1 MESSPQSPAP
11 LISAKRSREPSDGKR
26 NAERTKANLLNAAY
40 VEFSENG
47 FQGARVDAICKRAGV
62 SKQML
67 SHHFG
72 SKEALFVEVL
82 ERAYLSFRM
91 HDDDVELSS
100 GEPVEAVKHLVLS
113 TFDHVQKHQELIRLL
128 SDENMHNGRH
138 IQQSA
143 KLRALYTPLIEKIA
157 AMLKRGERAGV
168 FRKGVDPHQ
177 FYISMTAL
185 IFLFFSNNHT
195 LSAVFDRDYSTPQA
209 LAERRQ
215 HVLDFVLASLR
226 R

>member
-1 MESSPQSPAP
+1 MESPNKSPAP
-11 LISAKRSREPSDGKR
+11 LISASRSREPSDGKR
-26 NAERTKANLLNAAY
+26 NAERTKSNLLNAAY

-47 FQGARVDAICKRAGV
+47 FQGARVDTICKRAGV

-67 SHHFG
+67 AHHFG

-100 GEPVEAVKHLVLS
+100 GGPVEAVEHLVLS

-138 IQQSA
+138 IQQSS
-143 KLRALYTPLIEKIA
+143 KLRALYTPLIEKVA
-157 AMLKRGERAGV
+157 AMLERGERAGL
-168 FRKGVDPHQ
+168 FRSGVDPYQ
-177 FYISMTAL
+177 FYISMTSL

-195 LSAVFDRDYSTPQA
+195 LSAVFDRDFSTPEA
-209 LAERRQ
+209 VAERRR
-215 HVLDFVLASLR
+215 HVVDFVLASLR

>member
-1 MESSPQSPAP
+1 MESTHKKPAP
-11 LISAKRSREPSDGKR
+11 LISVHRSREPSDGKR
-26 NAERTKANLLNAAY
+26 NADRTKSNLLNAAY
-40 VEFSENG
+40 GEFSEHG
-47 FQGARVDAICKRAGV
+47 FQGARVEAICKRAGV

-67 SHHFG
+67 AHHFG

-91 HDDDVELSS
+91 HDEDIELTR
-100 GEPVEAVKHLVLS
+100 GGPVEAVEHLVLS

-138 IQQSA
+138 IQQST

-157 AMLKRGERAGV
+157 AMLQRGEREGL

-177 FYISMTAL
+177 FYISMTSL

-195 LSAVFDRDYSTPQA
+195 LSAVFDKDFSTPKA
-209 LAERRQ
+209 LAERRR
-215 HVLDFVLASLR
+215 HVVDFVLASLR

>member
-1 MESSPQSPAP
+1 MESPNKSPAP
-11 LISAKRSREPSDGKR
+11 LISASRSREPSDGKR
-26 NAERTKANLLNAAY
+26 NAERTKSNLLNAAY

-67 SHHFG
+67 AHHFG

-91 HDDDVELSS
+91 HDEDVELSS
-100 GEPVEAVKHLVLS
+100 GGPVEAVEHLVLS

-138 IQQSA
+138 IQQST
-143 KLRALYTPLIEKIA
+143 KLRALYTPLIEKVA
-157 AMLKRGERAGV
+157 AMLERGERAGL
-168 FRKGVDPHQ
+168 FRSGVDPYQ
-177 FYISMTAL
+177 FYISMTSL

-195 LSAVFDRDYSTPQA
+195 LSAVFDRDFSTPEA
-209 LAERRQ
+209 VAERRR
-215 HVLDFVLASLR
+215 HVVEFVLAGLR

>member
-1 MESSPQSPAP
+1 MESPTKLQAP
-11 LISAKRSREPSDGKR
+11 LISASRSRAPSDGKR
-26 NAERTKANLLNAAY
+26 NAERTKSNLLNAAY

-91 HDDDVELSS
+91 HDQDVELSS
-100 GEPVEAVKHLVLS
+100 GGPIEAVEHLVLS

-157 AMLKRGERAGV
+157 ATLKRGEREGL
-168 FRKGVDPHQ
+168 FRKGVDPYQ

-195 LSAVFDRDYSTPQA
+195 LSAVFDKDFSTPKA
-209 LAERRQ
+209 LAERRR
-215 HVLDFVLASLR
+215 HVVEFVLASLR